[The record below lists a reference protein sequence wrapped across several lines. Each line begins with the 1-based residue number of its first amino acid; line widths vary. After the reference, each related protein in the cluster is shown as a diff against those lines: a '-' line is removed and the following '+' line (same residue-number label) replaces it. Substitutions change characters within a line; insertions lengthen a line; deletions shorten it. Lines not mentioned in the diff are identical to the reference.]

1 LLYWYKR
8 TNTDKDGVAQIRGD
22 AIFGNDGS
30 VRIKTLDFHIVA
42 DVQQLQQSVSKA
54 LASRVSGNSTLHA
67 QVRGLLALPVKTY
80 KYRRSG
86 RYAVKPFP
94 RAD

>member
-1 LLYWYKR
+1 V
-8 TNTDKDGVAQIRGD
+8 TQIRGD

-42 DVQQLQQSVSKA
+42 DVEQLQQSVSKA

-67 QVRGLLALPVKTY
+67 QVPVFLLYQY
-80 KYRRSG
+80 KSTNTDG
-86 RYAVKPFP
+86 ASST
-94 RAD
+94 